1 MIKDLEFI
9 KIAKEN
15 INITLAKYIQH
26 PQHNNFINDASAEE
40 VNEFLNLETE
50 YIMQYNTFNIQYSL
64 LLDMVLNDIRN
75 ATISYKVGKNRT
87 EDSKI
92 KKVQSLIIEAESE
105 LNLDP
110 TNINSLTKIERLQN
124 EYSDLLEG
132 KKAVKFSPA
141 SSMPK

>member
-1 MIKDLEFI
+1 M
-9 KIAKEN
+9 
-15 INITLAKYIQH
+15 QH
-26 PQHNNFINDASAEE
+26 
-40 VNEFLNLETE
+40 
-50 YIMQYNTFNIQYSL
+50 NTFNIQYSL

-105 LNLDP
+105 LNMDP
-110 TNINSLTKIERLQN
+110 TNINVLTKIERLQN

-132 KKAVKFSPA
+132 KKSSKIFASKLFAKINGEKPTADFCALEKNFSA
-141 SSMPK
+141 QKYICT